1 MEKKRKKKRR
11 RDHLE
16 FLLTHND
23 NLAIDTYLFRT
34 WSERVIV
41 IVIVAPGPRSTNTS
55 IKGTEAHI
63 VIYIYNL

>member
-23 NLAIDTYLFRT
+23 NLAIDTCLVRT
-34 WSERVIV
+34 WSERVLV
-41 IVIVAPGPRSTNTS
+41 IVIVAPGRS
-55 IKGTEAHI
+55 E
-63 VIYIYNL
+63 IYKHFHQRHGSIYNL